1 MVICLFEVSTLPL
14 EKSSQIQK
22 RRNPCVF
29 TDESPL
35 PWHQNLP
42 GGRLQSDWNSG
53 TATRVETEQ
62 ATDVECGDALNVLS
76 V

>member
-1 MVICLFEVSTLPL
+1 MF
-14 EKSSQIQK
+14 
-22 RRNPCVF
+22 F